1 MIVVI
6 MIMEGRIDRS
16 TKSDQSYGPVTAVDH
31 VSFTVNEGEILGF
44 LGPNGAGKTT
54 TMRILTGYMPATS
67 GTASIA
73 GFDVFGDS
81 LEVRRHIGYLPE
93 VPPVYPDMTVETY
106 LDFVLRIK
114 NVPADK
120 RPSRISE
127 ALEKTNIV
135 DKRTELIKRLS
146 RGYKQRVGLAQALVH
161 DPTVIILDEPTVG
174 LDPKQIIEVRH
185 LIKSLAGTHTIILST
200 HILPEVSM
208 TCDRVVIINKG
219 KIAAVDTPQ
228 NLTSHLKG
236 GQRIYVDALAAEKPL
251 EDCYQDS
258 SPPRVQVSA
267 SRSNGHSIANV
278 EVAPARIFAARSPPK
293 SSSRVGRFTSFA
305 ASVSAWKIFSSTH
318 HRRCGSRTGVQLAE
332 EMMRGL
338 YAIYRKEIGHF
349 FVSPIAYAVVGLFL
363 FISGFFFNLYVQSA
377 LQESMQEMQGMGAP
391 PLTPQPSAS
400 RLSRSGCPHTSLFDA
415 DAHHGHFCRRAE
427 RGTMELL
434 MTSPIREI
442 DIVLGKFLASLTLFA
457 AMLLP
462 TAVFVLFMY
471 LHTSP
476 MPPLRI
482 ILAGY
487 LGILL
492 FGGSLLALGSFLSSL
507 TENQII
513 AGVLTFGCF
522 LLLWALDFG
531 SRDAGTR
538 PAKSALFIA

>member
-1 MIVVI
+1 MIEVQNL
-6 MIMEGRIDRS
+6 
-16 TKSDQSYGPVTAVDH
+16 TKSYGPVTAVDH

-81 LEVRRHIGYLPE
+81 MEVRRHIGYLPE
-93 VPPVYPDMTVETY
+93 VPPVYPDMTVEAY

-120 RPSRISE
+120 RPQRVTD

-228 NLTSHLKG
+228 NLTSQLKG
-236 GQRIYVDALAAEKPL
+236 GQRIYIDAQAAEKPL
-251 EDCYQDS
+251 EDLLTKI
-258 SPPRVQVSA
+258 PGAARVQVSA

-278 EVAPARIFAARSPPK
+278 EVAPGKDIRSQIAA
-293 SSSRVGRFTSFA
+293 
-305 ASVSAWKIFSSTH
+305 KI
-318 HRRCGSRTGVQLAE
+318 VE
-332 EMMRGL
+332 
-338 YAIYRKEIGHF
+338 
-349 FVSPIAYAVVGLFL
+349 
-363 FISGFFFNLYVQSA
+363 
-377 LQESMQEMQGMGAP
+377 QG
-391 PLTPQPSAS
+391 
-400 RLSRSGCPHTSLFDA
+400 
-415 DAHHGHFCRRAE
+415 
-427 RGTMELL
+427 
-434 MTSPIREI
+434 
-442 DIVLGKFLASLTLFA
+442 
-457 AMLLP
+457 
-462 TAVFVLFMY
+462 
-471 LHTSP
+471 
-476 MPPLRI
+476 
-482 ILAGY
+482 
-487 LGILL
+487 
-492 FGGSLLALGSFLSSL
+492 
-507 TENQII
+507 
-513 AGVLTFGCF
+513 
-522 LLLWALDFG
+522 WALYELRGISLSLEDIFLELTTD
-531 SRDAGTR
+531 DA
-538 PAKSALFIA
+538 AHAQASN